1 MSLTRDTPRIPLQLS
16 TFLELLK
23 RLPEDEALLKETIG
37 KLKHFEADKVII
49 KTRLLHDSVSLHS
62 DDGRAD
68 KIIIQAQLGHDLG
81 LGRKAND
88 GLMLILEEIIDA
100 LNKVD
105 ESIAQI
111 NSKVSFFDEMVQR
124 LTVEKGSG
132 T

>member
-1 MSLTRDTPRIPLQLS
+1 MIPFDKPRIPLQLS

-23 RLPEDEALLKETIG
+23 KLPEDGAPLKVTID